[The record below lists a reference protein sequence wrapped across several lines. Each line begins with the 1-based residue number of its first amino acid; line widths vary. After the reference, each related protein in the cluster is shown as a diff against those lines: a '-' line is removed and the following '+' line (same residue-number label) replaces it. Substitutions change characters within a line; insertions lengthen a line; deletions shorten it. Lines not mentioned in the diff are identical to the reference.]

1 MQPTLVAPE
10 EVGFS
15 AARLER
21 IRPAMQQ
28 YVDQGKLAGI
38 STLIAR
44 RGKVLYRDQVGQMDK
59 AAGAPMRADAI
70 FRIYSMT
77 KPIICT
83 ALMTLYEQGK
93 FQLFQPVATYMP
105 AFGKVKVLESA
116 ADGGQKTVDPVR
128 PITIRDLMMHTAGLT
143 YDFLVDSPVGEL
155 YREAR
160 LANNA
165 DRTLEAMIGE
175 LARLP
180 LAYQPGSRWHYSLS
194 IDVLA
199 YLIEVLSGQ
208 PLRDYLQAHLFTPLG
223 MDDTDFCVP
232 EDKVARLATMYGMPD
247 IVGVGVTFPQLMAA
261 WQSGYN
267 ECIDVS
273 ATYPTNRPETFG
285 RGGHGLFSTV
295 SDYMRFAQ
303 MLLNGGEL
311 DGARILGRKI
321 VELMHTNHMSAALL
335 PYEIGG
341 LPYAGY
347 GFGLGSRV
355 MLNVAESA
363 VPGSVGEFGWA
374 GAAKTYYWI
383 DPREGI
389 IGVLMS
395 QYMMGFDL
403 PDKDFQL
410 LTYQALVD

>member
-15 AARLER
+15 AARLAR

-28 YVDQGKLAGI
+28 YVDQGKIAGI

-44 RGKVLYRDQVGQMDK
+44 RGKVLYRDQVGLMDK
-59 AAGAPMRADAI
+59 ATHTPMRDDAI

-93 FQLFQPVATYMP
+93 FHLFDPVAKYIP
-105 AFGKVKVLESA
+105 AFGAVKVLASDA
-116 ADGGQKTVDPVR
+116 SGGQKLVEPVR
-128 PITIRDLMMHTAGLT
+128 PMLVRDLFTHTAGLT

-155 YREAR
+155 YREVR
-160 LANNA
+160 LGNNIE
-165 DRTLEAMIGE
+165 RTLAQMIQE

-199 YLIEVLSGQ
+199 HLIERLSNQ
-208 PLRDYLQAHLFTPLG
+208 PLRDFLQTNFFAPLG
-223 MDDTDFCVP
+223 MVDTDFGVSAA
-232 EDKVARLATMYGMPD
+232 KQTRLAAMYGRPD
-247 IVGVGVTFPQLMAA
+247 IVAVGSTFPLFMERWA
-261 WQSGYN
+261 SGFN
-267 ECIDVS
+267 EPIDVA
-273 ATYPTNRPETFG
+273 ATYPTDQPTHFA
-285 RGGHGLFSTV
+285 RGGHGLFSTIQ
-295 SDYMRFAQ
+295 DYLRFAQ

-311 DGARILGRKI
+311 DGVRLLGRKTL
-321 VELMHTNHMSAALL
+321 ELMHTNHLPAALL
-335 PYEIGG
+335 PYAIHGFPS
-341 LPYAGY
+341 LGY

-355 MLNVAESA
+355 LMNVAESA
-363 VPGSVGEFGWA
+363 LPGSVGEYGWA

-383 DPREGI
+383 DPQEQI
-389 IGVLMS
+389 IGILMS
-395 QYMMGFDL
+395 QSMMGFDL
-403 PDKDFQL
+403 PEKDFQL

>member
-1 MQPTLVAPE
+1 MQSTLVAPE

-15 AARLER
+15 AARLAR

-28 YVDQGKLAGI
+28 YVDQGKIAGI

-44 RGKVLYRDQVGQMDK
+44 RGKVLYRDQVGLMDK
-59 AAGAPMRADAI
+59 ATHTPMRDDAI

-83 ALMTLYEQGK
+83 ALMTLYEEGK
-93 FQLFQPVATYMP
+93 FHLFDPVAKYIP
-105 AFGKVKVLESA
+105 AFGAVKVLVSDA
-116 ADGGQKTVDPVR
+116 AGGQKLVDPVR
-128 PITIRDLMMHTAGLT
+128 PMTVRDLFMHTAGLT

-160 LANNA
+160 LGNNTE
-165 DRTLEAMIGE
+165 RTLEAMMLE

-208 PLRDYLQAHLFTPLG
+208 PLRDFLRMRFFAPLG
-223 MDDTDFCVP
+223 MCDTDFGVP
-232 EDKVARLATMYGMPD
+232 AEKQDRLVTMYGLPD
-247 IVGVGVTFPQLMAA
+247 IVGIGMTLPKLAEA
-261 WQSGYN
+261 WMSGYN
-267 ECIDVS
+267 ELIDVS
-273 ATYPTNRPETFG
+273 TTYPADQPEHFA

-295 SDYMRFAQ
+295 DDYLRFTQ
-303 MLLNGGEL
+303 MLLNGGTL
-311 DGARILGRKI
+311 DGERIVSRKI
-321 VELMHTNHMSAALL
+321 VELMHTNHLPPALL
-335 PYEIGG
+335 PYDIGG
-341 LPYAGY
+341 IPYGGY

-355 MLNVAESA
+355 LMNVADSA
-363 VPGSVGEFGWA
+363 MPGSVGEYGWA

-383 DPREGI
+383 DPQEQI
-389 IGVLMS
+389 IGILMS
-395 QYMMGFDL
+395 QYMMGFELPEKDL
-403 PDKDFQL
+403 QL

>member
-1 MQPTLVAPE
+1 MQPALVAPE

-15 AARLER
+15 SARLAR
-21 IRPAMQQ
+21 IRPVLQS
-28 YVDQGKLAGI
+28 YVDAGKIAGI

-44 RGKVLYRDQVGQMDK
+44 RGQLVYADQVGLMDK
-59 AAGAPMRADAI
+59 EAGAPMRADAI

-93 FQLFQPVATYMP
+93 FHLFDPVSKYIP
-105 AFGKVKVLESA
+105 AFGQVKVLAS
-116 ADGGQKTVDPVR
+116 DGNGGQTMVDPIR
-128 PITIRDLMMHTAGLT
+128 PMTVRDLLMHTAGLT

-160 LANNA
+160 LTNDA
-165 DRTLEAMIGE
+165 DRSLEAMIGE

-199 YLIEVLSGQ
+199 HLIEVLSGQ
-208 PLRDYLQAHLFTPLG
+208 PLRDVLQTTLFAPLG
-223 MDDTDFCVP
+223 MRDTDFGVP
-232 EDKVARLATMYGMPD
+232 ADKLARLVTMYGMPD
-247 IVGVGVTFPQLMAA
+247 LFGVGVTFPQLQAA
-261 WQSGYN
+261 WESGYN
-267 ECIDVS
+267 ERIDVS
-273 ATYPTNRPETFG
+273 VTNPTDRPTLFA

-303 MLLNGGEL
+303 MLLNGGQL
-311 DGARILGRKI
+311 DGERILGRKI
-321 VELMHTNHMSAALL
+321 VELMHMNHLPAALL

-341 LPYAGY
+341 LLYAGY

-355 MLNVAESA
+355 LLHVADSA
-363 VPGSVGEFGWA
+363 VPGSVGELGWA

-383 DPREGI
+383 DPQEEL

-395 QYMMGFDL
+395 QYMMGFDI
-403 PDKDFQL
+403 PDTDFRL